1 MPSNE
6 RESVRI
12 ITFEDIL
19 QGSIGP
25 EFQQRALQ
33 GAAQVASRIDD
44 SEDPVLVRVE
54 YSDARV
60 GRAAGTSRCP
70 WFLTCMHKTGV
81 LCMFETLCWFAGT
94 TVQQRPEPKLK
105 SASVYESDSDED
117 ASDDGT
123 PASSIVGAPLQHI
136 TLSVTVSITAK
147 WPTGAPDTV
156 PLQDSHLGTTPFVQ
170 VGNAA
175 TTSVSILQGCWTR
188 LEAPAPPK

>member
-6 RESVRI
+6 RESVRT

-33 GAAQVASRIDD
+33 GAAQVASRFDD

-70 WFLTCMHKTGV
+70 LCLTCMLV
-81 LCMFETLCWFAGT
+81 LCACLRLLLCAGT

-105 SASVYESDSDED
+105 SAPVYESDSDED

-123 PASSIVGAPLQHI
+123 PASSIVGAPLQQI
-136 TLSVTVSITAK
+136 KPSVTVS
-147 WPTGAPDTV
+147 DC
-156 PLQDSHLGTTPFVQ
+156 QYCQ
-170 VGNAA
+170 VAN
-175 TTSVSILQGCWTR
+175 R
-188 LEAPAPPK
+188 RP